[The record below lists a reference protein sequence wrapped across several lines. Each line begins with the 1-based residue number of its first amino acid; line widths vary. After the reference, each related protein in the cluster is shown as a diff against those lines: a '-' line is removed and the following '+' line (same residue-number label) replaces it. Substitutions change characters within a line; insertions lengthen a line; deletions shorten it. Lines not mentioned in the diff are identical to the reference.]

1 MTRVNCPK
9 YFLLLGLRVYGIL
22 PAKTMQ
28 QACARHRR
36 TTGLSFQELGLP
48 RDPCIS
54 CAPMDTVL
62 ARQVQALHS
71 HIGVSQDQGPPGTTG
86 AYGTVLRDAPTGNI

>member
-1 MTRVNCPK
+1 
-9 YFLLLGLRVYGIL
+9 
-22 PAKTMQ
+22 MQ

-62 ARQVQALHS
+62 ARRVQEGLHY
-71 HIGVSQDQGPPGTTG
+71 HIGVSQDQGPPGITG
-86 AYGTVLRDAPTGNI
+86 AYGTAVLRDASAGDI